1 MTQGEVV
8 EQIIRPT
15 GLVDPIVELRPA
27 SIQVDDLLSE
37 VTKCVAQNHRVLITT
52 LTKRMSEDL
61 TDYYQEMGIRVRYL
75 HSDIDTIERTA
86 LLRDLRLGVF
96 DVLVGINLLREGLDL
111 PEVSLV
117 AILDADREGFL
128 RNQTSLIQTIGRAAR
143 NVDGRVILYA
153 DRITK
158 SIDAAMQ
165 ETQRRREIQLAY
177 NLEHDIVPATV
188 TKAISDLEMETKV
201 APTNDAG
208 SEGVEALSA
217 ADEQDVSSAIESLKK
232 RMKEHAKALDFESA
246 ATCRDQIRALERTF
260 LGLD

>member
-1 MTQGEVV
+1 MQTEKG
-8 EQIIRPT
+8 
-15 GLVDPIVELRPA
+15 
-27 SIQVDDLLSE
+27 S
-37 VTKCVAQNHRVLITT
+37 C
-52 LTKRMSEDL
+52 
-61 TDYYQEMGIRVRYL
+61 
-75 HSDIDTIERTA
+75 
-86 LLRDLRLGVF
+86 
-96 DVLVGINLLREGLDL
+96 
-111 PEVSLV
+111 
-117 AILDADREGFL
+117 AIKPHYP
-128 RNQTSLIQTIGRAAR
+128 NNGRAAR